1 MMDRRTFIA
10 AVGGGLLTAPLATE
24 AQQGRLPV
32 IGVIRSGSKPNV
44 DGFAARFGRD
54 MQALG
59 WEDGRNIRYIF
70 VWADGRDDRFPA
82 LAADLVARPVDVIF
96 VFGDPEIRA
105 AQRATSTIPIVG
117 LADDMVGSGFV
128 ASMARPGG
136 NITGV
141 SILAGELDAKRLALL
156 HELVPHARRIG
167 VLADPTTVDT
177 VPQVE
182 KAARDL
188 GIDLV
193 TRPAK
198 NREEIGRALDAMI
211 AARVGAVNVLASPV
225 LDRLRG
231 FIIDRVRQARL
242 PAIYQWPEIVQEGG
256 LVSYGPRRA
265 LIYQQMTR
273 FVDKILK
280 GANPGDLPVEQP
292 TKFELLINMK
302 TAKALGITIPQSVLL
317 RADEVIQ

>member
-1 MMDRRTFIA
+1 MSVPNPAIATAAGGRDYSMMDRRTFIA

-24 AQQGRLPV
+24 AQQGRVPV
-32 IGVIRSGSKPNV
+32 IGVIRSGSKAN
-44 DGFAARFGRD
+44 DGFPARLERD
-54 MQALG
+54 MQGLG

-70 VWADGRDDRFPA
+70 VWADGRGDRFPA

-96 VFGDPEIRA
+96 VLGDPEIRA

-117 LADDMVGSGFV
+117 LADDMVGSGFA
-128 ASMARPGG
+128 ASLARPGG
-136 NITGV
+136 NITGM

-156 HELVPHARRIG
+156 HELVPSARAIG
-167 VLADPTTVDT
+167 VLADPSTVAT
-177 VPQVE
+177 GPQVE

-231 FIIDRVRQARL
+231 LIIDRVRQARL
-242 PAIYQWPEIVQEGG
+242 PAIYQWPETARDGG
-256 LVSYGPRRA
+256 LVSYGPGQA
-265 LIYQQMTR
+265 LAYQQM
-273 FVDKILK
+273 
-280 GANPGDLPVEQP
+280 ASS
-292 TKFELLINMK
+292 TK
-302 TAKALGITIPQSVLL
+302 S
-317 RADEVIQ
+317 

>member
-1 MMDRRTFIA
+1 MRLIGL
-10 AVGGGLLTAPLATE
+10 AVVLAIGLLGAPLAVA
-24 AQQGRLPV
+24 AQQGRVPV
-32 IGVIRSGSKPNV
+32 IGVIRNGSKTMNEV
-44 DGFAARFGRD
+44 FASRFGQG

-59 WEDGRNIRYIF
+59 WEDGRNVRYIF
-70 VWADGRDDRFPA
+70 MWAEGRDDRFPA
-82 LAADLVARPVDVIF
+82 LAADLVARPVDVII
-96 VFGDPEIRA
+96 VFGDPAIRA
-105 AQRATSTIPIVG
+105 AQLATSTIPIVG
-117 LADDMVGSGFV
+117 LADDMVGSAFA

-167 VLADPTTVDT
+167 VLADPTTVRT

-182 KAARDL
+182 KVASDL

-193 TRPAK
+193 TRPVK

-225 LDRLRG
+225 LDLLRG

-242 PAIYQWPEIVQEGG
+242 PAIYQWPETAGDGG
-256 LVSYGPRRA
+256 LVSYGPRRLLA
-265 LIYQQMTR
+265 YQQMTR

-280 GANPGDLPVEQP
+280 GAKPADLPIEQP
-292 TKFELLINMK
+292 TTFELVINL
-302 TAKALGITIPQSVLL
+302 KAAQALDLTIPPSVLG
-317 RADEVIQ
+317 RADQLIE

>member
-1 MMDRRTFIA
+1 VRRIGL
-10 AVGGGLLTAPLATE
+10 AVVLALSLLLTSVTAE
-24 AQQGRLPV
+24 AQQGRVPV
-32 IGVIRSGSKPNV
+32 IGVIRNGLKSTNDVVSS
-44 DGFAARFGRD
+44 RFRRD

-70 VWADGRDDRFPA
+70 MWADGRDDRFPA
-82 LAADLVARPVDVIF
+82 LVAALVAQPVDVIV
-96 VFGDPEIRA
+96 VFGDLAIQA

-117 LADDMVGSGFV
+117 LADDMVGSAFA

-167 VLADPTTVDT
+167 ILADPTTVPT

-182 KAARDL
+182 KAASDL

-211 AARVGAVNVLASPV
+211 AARVGAVNVLGSPV
-225 LDRLRG
+225 LDLNHR

-242 PAIYQWPEIVQEGG
+242 PAIYQWPGTAWDGG
-256 LVSYGPRRA
+256 LVSYGPRRTLA
-265 LIYQQMTR
+265 YQQMTR

-280 GANPGDLPVEQP
+280 GAKPADLPVEQP
-292 TKFELLINMK
+292 TTFELVINLK
-302 TAKALGITIPQSVLL
+302 TAQTLGLTIPPSVLG
-317 RADEVIQ
+317 RADQVIE

>member
-1 MMDRRTFIA
+1 MRRIGL
-10 AVGGGLLTAPLATE
+10 AVVLAIGLLGAPLAVA
-24 AQQGRLPV
+24 AQQGRVPV
-32 IGVIRSGSKPNV
+32 IGVIRNGSKTMNEV
-44 DGFAARFGRD
+44 FASRFGQG

-59 WEDGRNIRYIF
+59 WEDGRNVRYIF
-70 VWADGRDDRFPA
+70 MWAEGRDDRFPA
-82 LAADLVARPVDVIF
+82 LAADLVARPVDVII
-96 VFGDPEIRA
+96 VFGDPAIRA
-105 AQRATSTIPIVG
+105 AQLATSTIPIVG
-117 LADDMVGSGFV
+117 LADDMVGSAFA

-167 VLADPTTVDT
+167 VLADPTTVRN

-182 KAARDL
+182 KVARDL
-188 GIDLV
+188 GIDPV
-193 TRPAK
+193 IRPVK

-225 LDRLRG
+225 LDLLRG

-242 PAIYQWPEIVQEGG
+242 PAIYQWPETAGDGG
-256 LVSYGPRRA
+256 LVSYGPRRLLA
-265 LIYQQMTR
+265 YQQMTR

-280 GANPGDLPVEQP
+280 GAKPADLPIEQP
-292 TKFELLINMK
+292 TTFELVINLK
-302 TAKALGITIPQSVLL
+302 TAQALDLTIPPSLL
-317 RADEVIQ
+317 GRADQIIE

>member
-1 MMDRRTFIA
+1 MRVIGLVLA
-10 AVGGGLLTAPLATE
+10 LSLLAPVAVE
-24 AQQGRLPV
+24 AQQGRVPV
-32 IGVIRSGSKPNV
+32 IGVIRNGSKTMNEV
-44 DGFAARFGRD
+44 FASRFGQG

-59 WEDGRNIRYIF
+59 WEDGRNVRYIF
-70 VWADGRDDRFPA
+70 MWAEGRDDRFPA
-82 LAADLVARPVDVIF
+82 LAADLVARPVDVII
-96 VFGDPEIRA
+96 VFGDPAIRA
-105 AQRATSTIPIVG
+105 AQLATSTIPIVG
-117 LADDMVGSGFV
+117 LADDMVGSAFA

-167 VLADPTTVDT
+167 VLADPTTVRT

-182 KAARDL
+182 KVARDL
-188 GIDLV
+188 GIDPV
-193 TRPAK
+193 IRPVK

-225 LDRLRG
+225 LDLLRG

-242 PAIYQWPEIVQEGG
+242 PAIYQWPETAGDGG
-256 LVSYGPRRA
+256 LVSYGPRRLLA
-265 LIYQQMTR
+265 YQQMTR

-280 GANPGDLPVEQP
+280 GAKPADLPIEQP
-292 TKFELLINMK
+292 TTFELVINLK
-302 TAKALGITIPQSVLL
+302 TAQALDLTIPPSLL
-317 RADEVIQ
+317 GRADQIIE

>member
-1 MMDRRTFIA
+1 MRRIGL
-10 AVGGGLLTAPLATE
+10 AVVLAIGLLGAPLAVE
-24 AQQGRLPV
+24 AQQGRVPV
-32 IGVIRSGSKPNV
+32 IGVIRNGSKPIN
-44 DGFAARFGRD
+44 DLFASRFGRG

-70 VWADGRDDRFPA
+70 MWADRRDDRFPA
-82 LAADLVARPVDVIF
+82 LAADLVARPVDVII
-96 VFGDPEIRA
+96 VAGDPAIRA

-117 LADDMVGSGFV
+117 MADDMVGSAFA

-136 NITGV
+136 NITGM

-156 HELVPHARRIG
+156 HELVPQARRIG
-167 VLADPTTVDT
+167 VLADPTTVPT
-177 VPQVE
+177 VPEVE

-188 GIDLV
+188 GIDVV

-198 NREEIGRALDAMI
+198 NREEIGRALDTMI

-225 LDRLRG
+225 LNLHRK

-242 PAIYQWPEIVQEGG
+242 PAIYQWPESARDGG
-256 LVSYGPRRA
+256 LVSYGPGEA
-265 LIYQQMTR
+265 LANEQMAR

-280 GANPGDLPVEQP
+280 GAKPADLPVEQP
-292 TKFELLINMK
+292 TTFELVINLK
-302 TAKALGITIPQSVLL
+302 TAKALGTLTSVAVGGVLQPL
-317 RADEVIQ
+317 D

>member
-1 MMDRRTFIA
+1 MRRIGL
-10 AVGGGLLTAPLATE
+10 AVVLAIGLLGAPLAVA
-24 AQQGRLPV
+24 AQQGRVPV
-32 IGVIRSGSKPNV
+32 IGVIRNGSKTMNEV
-44 DGFAARFGRD
+44 FASRFGQG

-59 WEDGRNIRYIF
+59 WEDGRNVRYIF
-70 VWADGRDDRFPA
+70 MWAEGRDDRFPA
-82 LAADLVARPVDVIF
+82 LAADLVARPVDVII
-96 VFGDPEIRA
+96 VFGDPAIRA
-105 AQRATSTIPIVG
+105 ARLATSTIPIVG
-117 LADDMVGSGFV
+117 LADDMVGSAFA

-156 HELVPHARRIG
+156 HEMVPHARRIG
-167 VLADPTTVDT
+167 VLADPTTVRT

-182 KAARDL
+182 KVARDL
-188 GIDLV
+188 GIDPV
-193 TRPAK
+193 IRPVK

-225 LDRLRG
+225 LDLLRG

-242 PAIYQWPEIVQEGG
+242 PAIYQWPETAGDGG
-256 LVSYGPRRA
+256 LVSYGPRRLLA
-265 LIYQQMTR
+265 YQQMTR

-280 GANPGDLPVEQP
+280 GAKPADLPVEQP
-292 TKFELLINMK
+292 TKFELVINMK
-302 TAKALGITIPQSVLL
+302 TAKALGLTIPQSILL

>member
-1 MMDRRTFIA
+1 MRVIGL
-10 AVGGGLLTAPLATE
+10 AVVLAFSLFAAPLAAE
-24 AQQGRLPV
+24 APQGRVPV
-32 IGVIRSGSKPNV
+32 IGVIRNGSKPINDV
-44 DGFAARFGRD
+44 FASRFGQD

-59 WEDGRNIRYIF
+59 WEDGRNIRYVF
-70 VWADGRDDRFPA
+70 MWADGRDDRFPA
-82 LAADLVARPVDVIF
+82 LAADLVARPVDVII
-96 VFGDPEIRA
+96 VAGDPAIRA

-117 LADDMVGSGFV
+117 LADDMIGSAFA

-167 VLADPTTVDT
+167 VLADPTTVHT

-193 TRPAK
+193 TRHAK

-211 AARVGAVNVLASPV
+211 AARVAAVTVLASPV

-231 FIIDRVRQARL
+231 LIIDRVRQARL
-242 PAIYQWPEIVQEGG
+242 PAIYQWPETARDGG
-256 LVSYGPRRA
+256 LVAYGPRRTA
-265 LIYQQMTR
+265 ANQQMAR

-280 GANPGDLPVEQP
+280 GAKSADLPVEQP
-292 TKFELLINMK
+292 TTFELAINLK
-302 TAKALGITIPQSVLL
+302 TAQALNLTIPPSVLG
-317 RADEVIQ
+317 RADQVIE

>member
-1 MMDRRTFIA
+1 MRRI
-10 AVGGGLLTAPLATE
+10 GLVLALSLLAPLAVD
-24 AQQGRLPV
+24 AQQGRVPV
-32 IGVIRSGSKPNV
+32 IGVIRNGSKPINDV
-44 DGFAARFGRD
+44 FTSRFARD

-70 VWADGRDDRFPA
+70 VWADRRDDRFPA
-82 LAADLVARPVDVIF
+82 LAADLVARPVDVII
-96 VFGDPEIRA
+96 VFGDPAIRA
-105 AQRATSTIPIVG
+105 AKRATSTIPIVG
-117 LADDMVGSGFV
+117 LADDMVGSAFA

-167 VLADPTTVDT
+167 VLADPTTVLT

-188 GIDLV
+188 GIEVV

-225 LDRLRG
+225 LDGHRR
-231 FIIDRVRQARL
+231 FIIDRLRQARL
-242 PAIYQWPEIVQEGG
+242 PAIYQWPESARDGG
-256 LVSYGPRRA
+256 LVSYGPGQA
-265 LIYQQMTR
+265 LAYQQMAR

-280 GANPGDLPVEQP
+280 GAKPADLPVEQP
-292 TKFELLINMK
+292 TTFELVINLK
-302 TAKALGITIPQSVLL
+302 TAQALGLTIPPSVLG
-317 RADEVIQ
+317 RADQVIE

>member
-1 MMDRRTFIA
+1 M
-10 AVGGGLLTAPLATE
+10 
-24 AQQGRLPV
+24 PV
-32 IGVIRSGSKPNV
+32 IGVIRNASKPINDV
-44 DGFAARFGRD
+44 FASRFGRD

-59 WEDGRNIRYIF
+59 WDDGRNIRYIF
-70 VWADGRDDRFPA
+70 VWADRRDDRFPA
-82 LAADLVARPVDVIF
+82 LAADLVARPVDVIV
-96 VFGDPEIRA
+96 VFGDPAIRA
-105 AQRATSTIPIVG
+105 AQRTTSTIPIVG
-117 LADDMVGSGFV
+117 LADDMVGSAFA

-167 VLADPTTVDT
+167 VLADPTTVLT

-182 KAARDL
+182 KTARDL
-188 GIDLV
+188 GIDVV

-198 NREEIGRALDAMI
+198 NREEIGRALDGMI

-225 LDRLRG
+225 LDGHRK

-242 PAIYQWPEIVQEGG
+242 PAIYQWPESARDGG
-256 LVSYGPRRA
+256 LVSYGPRQA
-265 LIYQQMTR
+265 LAYQQMAR

-280 GANPGDLPVEQP
+280 GARPADLPVEQP
-292 TKFELLINMK
+292 TTFELVINLQ
-302 TAKALGITIPQSVLL
+302 TAQTLGLTIPPSVLG
-317 RADEVIQ
+317 RADQVIE

>member
-1 MMDRRTFIA
+1 MRLI
-10 AVGGGLLTAPLATE
+10 GLMVVLAFSLFAAPLAAE
-24 AQQGRLPV
+24 AQQGRVPV
-32 IGVIRSGSKPNV
+32 IGVIRNGSKPINDV
-44 DGFAARFGRD
+44 FASRLGQD

-59 WEDGRNIRYIF
+59 WEDGRNIRYVF

-82 LAADLVARPVDVIF
+82 LAADLVARPVDVII
-96 VFGDPEIRA
+96 VFGDSAIRA

-117 LADDMVGSGFV
+117 LADDMVGSAFA
-128 ASMARPGG
+128 ASMAQPGG

-167 VLADPTTVDT
+167 VLADPTTVRT

-182 KAARDL
+182 KVARDL

-193 TRPAK
+193 TRPVK

-225 LDRLRG
+225 LDGLRG

-242 PAIYQWPEIVQEGG
+242 PAIYQWPETAGDGG
-256 LVSYGPRRA
+256 LVSYGPRQLLA
-265 LIYQQMTR
+265 YQQMTR

-280 GANPGDLPVEQP
+280 GAKPADLPVEQP
-292 TKFELLINMK
+292 TTFELAINLK
-302 TAKALGITIPQSVLL
+302 TAQALNLTIPPSVLG
-317 RADEVIQ
+317 RADQVIE

>member
-1 MMDRRTFIA
+1 MRLIGLVLA
-10 AVGGGLLTAPLATE
+10 LSLVAPVAVE
-24 AQQGRLPV
+24 AQQGRVPV
-32 IGVIRSGSKPNV
+32 IGVIRSGSKPINDV
-44 DGFAARFGRD
+44 FASRFGQD

-59 WEDGRNIRYIF
+59 WEDGRNIRYVF
-70 VWADGRDDRFPA
+70 MWADGRDDRFPA
-82 LAADLVARPVDVIF
+82 LAADLVARPVDVII
-96 VFGDPEIRA
+96 VSGDPAIRA

-117 LADDMVGSGFV
+117 LADDMVGSAFA

-136 NITGV
+136 NTTGV

-167 VLADPTTVDT
+167 VLADPTTVHT

-193 TRPAK
+193 TRHAK

-211 AARVGAVNVLASPV
+211 AARVAAVNVLASPV

-231 FIIDRVRQARL
+231 LIIDRVRQARL
-242 PAIYQWPEIVQEGG
+242 PAIYQWPETARDGG
-256 LVSYGPRRA
+256 LVSYGPRQLLA
-265 LIYQQMTR
+265 YQQVTR

-280 GANPGDLPVEQP
+280 GAKPADLPVEQP
-292 TKFELLINMK
+292 TTFELAINLK
-302 TAKALGITIPQSVLL
+302 TAQALHLTIPPSVLG
-317 RADEVIQ
+317 RADEVIE

>member
-1 MMDRRTFIA
+1 MRVI
-10 AVGGGLLTAPLATE
+10 GLILALSLLAPVVAE
-24 AQQGRLPV
+24 AQQGRVPV
-32 IGVIRSGSKPNV
+32 IGVIRNGSKPIN
-44 DGFAARFGRD
+44 DAFASRFGQD
-54 MQALG
+54 MRALG
-59 WEDGRNIRYIF
+59 WEDGRNISYVF

-82 LAADLVARPVDVIF
+82 LAADLVARPVDVII
-96 VFGDPEIRA
+96 VFGDPAIRA

-117 LADDMVGSGFV
+117 LADDMVGSAFA

-167 VLADPTTVDT
+167 VLADPTTVHT

-193 TRPAK
+193 TRHAK

-211 AARVGAVNVLASPV
+211 AARVAAVNVLASPV
-225 LDRLRG
+225 LDRFRG

-242 PAIYQWPEIVQEGG
+242 PAIYQWPETAGDGG
-256 LVSYGPRRA
+256 LVSYGPRQLLA
-265 LIYQQMTR
+265 YQQVTR

-280 GANPGDLPVEQP
+280 GAKPADLPVEQP
-292 TKFELLINMK
+292 TTFELVINL
-302 TAKALGITIPQSVLL
+302 KAAQALDLTIPPSVLG
-317 RADEVIQ
+317 RADQVIE

>member
-1 MMDRRTFIA
+1 MRVIGLVLA
-10 AVGGGLLTAPLATE
+10 LSLLAPVAVE
-24 AQQGRLPV
+24 AQQGRVPV
-32 IGVIRSGSKPNV
+32 IGIIRIGSKPIN
-44 DGFAARFGRD
+44 DNFASRFGQG

-59 WEDGRNIRYIF
+59 WEDGRNVRYIF
-70 VWADGRDDRFPA
+70 MWAEGRDDRFPA
-82 LAADLVARPVDVIF
+82 LAADLVARPVDVII
-96 VFGDPEIRA
+96 VSGDPGIRA
-105 AQRATSTIPIVG
+105 AQLATSTIPIVG
-117 LADDMVGSGFV
+117 LADDMIGSAFA

-141 SILAGELDAKRLALL
+141 SILASELDGKRLALL

-167 VLADPTTVDT
+167 VLADPTTVRT

-182 KAARDL
+182 KVAREL

-193 TRPAK
+193 TRPVK

-225 LDRLRG
+225 LDGLRG

-242 PAIYQWPEIVQEGG
+242 PAIYQWPETAGDGG
-256 LVSYGPRRA
+256 LVSYGPRRS
-265 LIYQQMTR
+265 LVYQQMAR

-280 GANPGDLPVEQP
+280 GAKPAELPIEQP
-292 TKFELLINMK
+292 TTFELVINL
-302 TAKALGITIPQSVLL
+302 KAAQALDLTIPQSLLL
-317 RADEVIQ
+317 RADQVIDP

>member
-1 MMDRRTFIA
+1 LRPI
-10 AVGGGLLTAPLATE
+10 GLVLALSLLAPLAVD
-24 AQQGRLPV
+24 AQQVRVPV
-32 IGVIRSGSKPNV
+32 IGVIRNASKPINDV
-44 DGFAARFGRD
+44 FASRFGRD

-59 WEDGRNIRYIF
+59 WDDGRNIRYIF
-70 VWADGRDDRFPA
+70 VWADRRDDRFPA
-82 LAADLVARPVDVIF
+82 LAADLVARPVDVIV
-96 VFGDPEIRA
+96 VFGDPAIRA
-105 AQRATSTIPIVG
+105 AQRTTSTIPIVG
-117 LADDMVGSGFV
+117 LADDMVGSAFA

-167 VLADPTTVDT
+167 VLADPTTVPT

-225 LDRLRG
+225 LDGHRG
-231 FIIDRVRQARL
+231 FIIDRLRQARL
-242 PAIYQWPEIVQEGG
+242 PAIYQWPESARDGG
-256 LVSYGPRRA
+256 LVSYGPGQA
-265 LIYQQMTR
+265 LAYQQMAR

-280 GANPGDLPVEQP
+280 GAKPADLPIEQP
-292 TKFELLINMK
+292 TTFELVINLK
-302 TAKALGITIPQSVLL
+302 TAQALGLTIPPSVLG
-317 RADEVIQ
+317 RADQIIE

>member
-1 MMDRRTFIA
+1 MRRIGL
-10 AVGGGLLTAPLATE
+10 AVVLAIGLLGAPLAVA
-24 AQQGRLPV
+24 AQQGRVPV
-32 IGVIRSGSKPNV
+32 IGVIRNGSKTMNEV
-44 DGFAARFGRD
+44 FASRFGQG

-59 WEDGRNIRYIF
+59 WEDGRNVRYIF
-70 VWADGRDDRFPA
+70 MWAEGRDDRFPA
-82 LAADLVARPVDVIF
+82 LAADLVARPVDVII
-96 VFGDPEIRA
+96 VFGDPAIRA
-105 AQRATSTIPIVG
+105 AQLATSTIPIVG
-117 LADDMVGSGFV
+117 LADDMVGSAFA

-167 VLADPTTVDT
+167 VLADPTTVRT

-182 KAARDL
+182 KVARDL
-188 GIDLV
+188 GIDPV
-193 TRPAK
+193 IRPVK

-225 LDRLRG
+225 LDLLRG

-242 PAIYQWPEIVQEGG
+242 PAIYQWPETAGDGG
-256 LVSYGPRRA
+256 LVSYGPRRLLA
-265 LIYQQMTR
+265 YQQMTR

-280 GANPGDLPVEQP
+280 GAKPADLPIEQP
-292 TKFELLINMK
+292 TTFELVINLK
-302 TAKALGITIPQSVLL
+302 TAQALDLTIPPSLL
-317 RADEVIQ
+317 GRADQIIE

>member
-1 MMDRRTFIA
+1 MRVIGLILA
-10 AVGGGLLTAPLATE
+10 LSLVAPVAVE
-24 AQQGRLPV
+24 AQQGRVPV
-32 IGVIRSGSKPNV
+32 IGVIRSGSKPIN
-44 DGFAARFGRD
+44 DAFASRFGQD
-54 MQALG
+54 MRALG
-59 WEDGRNIRYIF
+59 WEDGRNIRYVF
-70 VWADGRDDRFPA
+70 MWADGRDDRFPA
-82 LAADLVARPVDVIF
+82 LAADLVARPVDVII
-96 VFGDPEIRA
+96 VSGDPAIRA

-117 LADDMVGSGFV
+117 LADDMVGSAFA

-136 NITGV
+136 NTTGV

-167 VLADPTTVDT
+167 VLADPTTVHT

-193 TRPAK
+193 TRHAK

-211 AARVGAVNVLASPV
+211 AARVAAVNVLASPV

-231 FIIDRVRQARL
+231 LIIDRVRQARL
-242 PAIYQWPEIVQEGG
+242 PAIYQWPETAGDGG
-256 LVSYGPRRA
+256 LVSYGPRQLLA
-265 LIYQQMTR
+265 YQQVTR

-280 GANPGDLPVEQP
+280 GAKPADLPVEQP
-292 TKFELLINMK
+292 TTFELAINLK
-302 TAKALGITIPQSVLL
+302 TAQALHLTIPPSVLG
-317 RADEVIQ
+317 RADEVIE

>member
-1 MMDRRTFIA
+1 MGRIGL
-10 AVGGGLLTAPLATE
+10 AVVLAIGLLGAPLAVA
-24 AQQGRLPV
+24 AQQGRVPV
-32 IGVIRSGSKPNV
+32 IGVIRNGSKTMNEV
-44 DGFAARFGRD
+44 FASRFGQG

-59 WEDGRNIRYIF
+59 WEDGRNVRYIF
-70 VWADGRDDRFPA
+70 MWAEGRDDRFPA
-82 LAADLVARPVDVIF
+82 LAADLVARPVDVII
-96 VFGDPEIRA
+96 VFGDPAIRA
-105 AQRATSTIPIVG
+105 AQLATSTIPIVG
-117 LADDMVGSGFV
+117 LADDMVGSAFA

-167 VLADPTTVDT
+167 VLADPTTVRT

-182 KAARDL
+182 KVARDL
-188 GIDLV
+188 GIDPV
-193 TRPAK
+193 IRPVK

-225 LDRLRG
+225 LDLLRG

-242 PAIYQWPEIVQEGG
+242 PAIYQWPETAGDGG
-256 LVSYGPRRA
+256 LVSYGPRRLLA
-265 LIYQQMTR
+265 YQQMTR

-280 GANPGDLPVEQP
+280 GAKPADLPIEQP
-292 TKFELLINMK
+292 TTFELVINLK
-302 TAKALGITIPQSVLL
+302 TAQALDLTIPPSLL
-317 RADEVIQ
+317 GRADQIIE

>member
-1 MMDRRTFIA
+1 MRVSGLVLA
-10 AVGGGLLTAPLATE
+10 LSLLAPVAVE
-24 AQQGRLPV
+24 AQQGRVPV
-32 IGVIRSGSKPNV
+32 IGAIRNGSKPINDV
-44 DGFAARFGRD
+44 FASRFGQD

-59 WEDGRNIRYIF
+59 WEDGRNIRYVF
-70 VWADGRDDRFPA
+70 MWADGRDDRFPA
-82 LAADLVARPVDVIF
+82 LAADLIARPVDVII
-96 VFGDPEIRA
+96 VWGDPAIRA

-117 LADDMVGSGFV
+117 LADDMVGSAFA

-167 VLADPTTVDT
+167 VLADPTTVHT

-193 TRPAK
+193 TRHAK

-211 AARVGAVNVLASPV
+211 AARVAAVNVLASPV
-225 LDRLRG
+225 LDLLRG

-242 PAIYQWPEIVQEGG
+242 PAIYQWPETARDGG

-265 LIYQQMTR
+265 PANQQMAR

-280 GANPGDLPVEQP
+280 GAKPADLPVEQP
-292 TKFELLINMK
+292 TTFELVINLK
-302 TAKALGITIPQSVLL
+302 TAQALNLTIPPSVLG
-317 RADEVIQ
+317 RADQVIE

>member
-1 MMDRRTFIA
+1 MRLIGLVLA
-10 AVGGGLLTAPLATE
+10 LSLVAPVAVE
-24 AQQGRLPV
+24 AQQGRVPV
-32 IGVIRSGSKPNV
+32 IGVIRSGSKPINDV
-44 DGFAARFGRD
+44 FASRFGQD

-59 WEDGRNIRYIF
+59 WEDGRNIRYVF
-70 VWADGRDDRFPA
+70 MWADGRDDRFPA
-82 LAADLVARPVDVIF
+82 LAADLVARPVDVII
-96 VFGDPEIRA
+96 VSGDPAIRA

-117 LADDMVGSGFV
+117 LADDMVGSAFA

-136 NITGV
+136 NTTGV

-167 VLADPTTVDT
+167 VLADPTTVHT

-193 TRPAK
+193 TRHAK

-211 AARVGAVNVLASPV
+211 AARVAAVNVLASPV

-231 FIIDRVRQARL
+231 LIIDRVRQARL
-242 PAIYQWPEIVQEGG
+242 PAIYQWPETARDGG
-256 LVSYGPRRA
+256 LVSYGPRRTPTN
-265 LIYQQMTR
+265 QQIAR
-273 FVDKILK
+273 FVDRILK
-280 GANPGDLPVEQP
+280 GAKPADLPVEQP
-292 TKFELLINMK
+292 TTFELAINLK
-302 TAKALGITIPQSVLL
+302 TAQALHLTIPPSVLG
-317 RADEVIQ
+317 RADEVIE

>member
-1 MMDRRTFIA
+1 MDRRRFLSSVA
-10 AVGGGLLTAPLATE
+10 CVLAAPLAVE
-24 AQQGRLPV
+24 AQQDRVPV
-32 IGVIRSGSKPNV
+32 IGVIRNGSKSLN
-44 DGFAARFGRD
+44 DGFVVPFGRN

-59 WEDGRNIRYIF
+59 WEDGRTIRYI
-70 VWADGRDDRFPA
+70 VMWADGRDDRFPA
-82 LAADLVARPVDVIF
+82 LAADLVARPVDVI
-96 VFGDPEIRA
+96 VVLGDPSIRA

-117 LADDMVGSGFV
+117 LADDMVGSAFA

-167 VLADPTTVDT
+167 VLADPTTVLT

-182 KAARDL
+182 QAARDL

-193 TRPAK
+193 TSFAK
-198 NREEIGRALDAMI
+198 NREEIGRALDAMM
-211 AARVGAVNVLASPV
+211 AARVAAVNVLASPV
-225 LDRLRG
+225 LDRHHG
-231 FIIDRVRQARL
+231 FIIDRVRHARL
-242 PAIYQWPEIVQEGG
+242 PAIYQWPESAEDGG
-256 LVSYGPRRA
+256 LVSYGPGRVRA
-265 LIYQQMTR
+265 YQQMTR

-302 TAKALGITIPQSVLL
+302 TAKAIGITIPQSVLL

>member
-1 MMDRRTFIA
+1 MRVIGLVLA
-10 AVGGGLLTAPLATE
+10 LSLLAPVAVE
-24 AQQGRLPV
+24 AQQGRVPV
-32 IGVIRSGSKPNV
+32 IGVIRNGSKTMNEV
-44 DGFAARFGRD
+44 FASRFGQG

-59 WEDGRNIRYIF
+59 WEDGRNVRYIF
-70 VWADGRDDRFPA
+70 MWAEGRDDRFPA
-82 LAADLVARPVDVIF
+82 LAADLVARPVDVII
-96 VFGDPEIRA
+96 VFGDPAIRA
-105 AQRATSTIPIVG
+105 AQLATSTIPIVG
-117 LADDMVGSGFV
+117 LADDMVGSAFA

-167 VLADPTTVDT
+167 VLADPTTVRT

-182 KAARDL
+182 KVARDL
-188 GIDLV
+188 GIDPV
-193 TRPAK
+193 IRPVK

-225 LDRLRG
+225 LDLLRG

-242 PAIYQWPEIVQEGG
+242 PAIYQWPETAGDGG
-256 LVSYGPRRA
+256 LVSYGPRRLLA
-265 LIYQQMTR
+265 YQQMTR

-280 GANPGDLPVEQP
+280 GAKPADLPIEQP
-292 TKFELLINMK
+292 TTFELVINLK
-302 TAKALGITIPQSVLL
+302 TAQALDLTIPPSLL
-317 RADEVIQ
+317 GRADQLIE

>member
-1 MMDRRTFIA
+1 MRRFGL
-10 AVGGGLLTAPLATE
+10 AVVVALSLFLASVTAE
-24 AQQGRLPV
+24 AQQGRVPV
-32 IGVIRSGSKPNV
+32 IGVIRNGSKPTNDV
-44 DGFAARFGRD
+44 VTSRFRRD

-59 WEDGRNIRYIF
+59 WEDGRNIRYLF
-70 VWADGRDDRFPA
+70 MYADARDERFPA
-82 LAADLVARPVDVIF
+82 LAADLVARPVDVII
-96 VFGDPEIRA
+96 VFGDPAIRA

-117 LADDMVGSGFV
+117 LADDMVGSAFA

-136 NITGV
+136 NVTGV

-156 HELVPHARRIG
+156 HELIPHARRIG
-167 VLADPTTVDT
+167 VLADPTAVPT

-188 GIDLV
+188 GIDVV

-198 NREEIGRALDAMI
+198 NREEIGRALGAMI

-225 LDRLRG
+225 LDGHRK

-242 PAIYQWPEIVQEGG
+242 PAIYQWPESARDGG
-256 LVSYGPRRA
+256 LASYGPGQA
-265 LIYQQMTR
+265 LAYQQLTR

-280 GANPGDLPVEQP
+280 GAKPADLPVEQP
-292 TKFELLINMK
+292 TTFELVINLK
-302 TAKALGITIPQSVLL
+302 TAQALGLTIPPSVLG
-317 RADEVIQ
+317 RADQLIE

>member
-1 MMDRRTFIA
+1 MRRI
-10 AVGGGLLTAPLATE
+10 GLVLALSLLALVSVE
-24 AQQGRLPV
+24 AQQSRVPV
-32 IGVIRSGSKPNV
+32 IGVIRNPAKPLNDV
-44 DGFAARFGRD
+44 DASRFRRD

-70 VWADGRDDRFPA
+70 LYADGRDDRFPA
-82 LAADLVARPVDVIF
+82 LAADLVAQPVDVIV
-96 VFGDPEIRA
+96 VFGDLAIRA

-117 LADDMVGSGFV
+117 LADDMVGSAFA

-141 SILAGELDAKRLALL
+141 SILADELDAKRLALL
-156 HELVPHARRIG
+156 HELVPSARGIG
-167 VLADPTTVDT
+167 VLADPTTVAT

-225 LDRLRG
+225 LDGHRK
-231 FIIDRVRQARL
+231 FIIDRLRQARL
-242 PAIYQWPEIVQEGG
+242 PAIYQWPESARDGG
-256 LVSYGPRRA
+256 LASYGPGQA
-265 LIYQQMTR
+265 LAYQQMTR

-280 GANPGDLPVEQP
+280 GAKPADLPVEQP
-292 TKFELLINMK
+292 TKFELIINLK
-302 TAKALGITIPQSVLL
+302 TAQALGLTIPPSLL
-317 RADEVIQ
+317 GRADQVIE

>member
-1 MMDRRTFIA
+1 MRLI
-10 AVGGGLLTAPLATE
+10 GLVVALSLILAPLAVK
-24 AQQGRLPV
+24 AQQGRVPV
-32 IGVIRSGSKPNV
+32 IGVIRNGSKTMNEV
-44 DGFAARFGRD
+44 FASRFGQG

-59 WEDGRNIRYIF
+59 WEDGRNVRYIF
-70 VWADGRDDRFPA
+70 MWAEGRDDRFPA
-82 LAADLVARPVDVIF
+82 LAADLVARPVDVII
-96 VFGDPEIRA
+96 VFGDPAIRA
-105 AQRATSTIPIVG
+105 AQLATSTIPIVG
-117 LADDMVGSGFV
+117 LADDMVGSAFA

-167 VLADPTTVDT
+167 VLADPTTVRT

-182 KAARDL
+182 KVARDL
-188 GIDLV
+188 GIDPV
-193 TRPAK
+193 IRPVK

-225 LDRLRG
+225 LDLLRG

-242 PAIYQWPEIVQEGG
+242 PAIYQWPETAGDGG
-256 LVSYGPRRA
+256 LVSYGPRRLLA
-265 LIYQQMTR
+265 YQQMTR

-280 GANPGDLPVEQP
+280 GAKPADLPVEQP
-292 TKFELLINMK
+292 TKFELMINLK
-302 TAKALGITIPQSVLL
+302 TAKEIGVMIPPKMLA
-317 RADEVIQ
+317 RADKVIR

>member
-1 MMDRRTFIA
+1 MRRIGL
-10 AVGGGLLTAPLATE
+10 AVVLAIGLFGAPLAVA
-24 AQQGRLPV
+24 AQQGRVPV
-32 IGVIRSGSKPNV
+32 IGVIRNGSKTMNEV
-44 DGFAARFGRD
+44 FASRFGQG

-59 WEDGRNIRYIF
+59 WEDGRNVRYIF
-70 VWADGRDDRFPA
+70 MWAEGRDDRFPA
-82 LAADLVARPVDVIF
+82 LAADLVARPVDVII
-96 VFGDPEIRA
+96 VFGDPAIRA
-105 AQRATSTIPIVG
+105 AQLATSTIPIVG
-117 LADDMVGSGFV
+117 LADDMVGSAFA

-156 HELVPHARRIG
+156 HEMVPHARRIG
-167 VLADPTTVDT
+167 VLADPTTVHT

-193 TRPAK
+193 TRHAK

-225 LDRLRG
+225 LDLLRG

-242 PAIYQWPEIVQEGG
+242 PAIYQWPETARDGG
-256 LVSYGPRRA
+256 LVAYGPRQTPA
-265 LIYQQMTR
+265 NQQMAR

-280 GANPGDLPVEQP
+280 GAKPADLPVEQP
-292 TKFELLINMK
+292 TTFELVINLK
-302 TAKALGITIPQSVLL
+302 TAKALGLTIPPSVLG
-317 RADEVIQ
+317 RADQVIE